1 MQERYPASW
10 LPLPGEPASAWSPER
25 IVRAQTAD
33 FYHFFYDR
41 PDSPEEWVKSSQAFQ
56 AYATR
61 VMTEAFRRDDRMIS
75 FAIHLFIDAFPSGW
89 MKAIMDCRRMP
100 KPAFF
105 AYRDALEPLM
115 ISLRTDKTVFFSGED
130 ASAEGWICND
140 TEQEGEFLLRYE
152 LLCGDRLL
160 RRAEEMVHIEAN
172 RACCLGTARFRLPEV
187 DTQTRVTL
195 RAFLLSGQ
203 ECLAWNELAYNALPA
218 CGDEPELIVR
228 SAREISE
235 EDLCATEDGGI
246 LWVDS
251 PEAGDYSVDSLCF
264 SVRESGM
271 SPLHFASPKTGH
283 PWVTGLGQE
292 LFRHWYSSAEDRIAP
307 LADCTVQAEG
317 FSTVLTSRNIGE
329 SGTWEPAAVL
339 CERRW
344 GKGLIVLSQIP
355 LSRMRENPAGRILLS
370 RIRA

>member
-1 MQERYPASW
+1 MQERYPTSW

-264 SVRESGM
+264 PSGRVGCL
-271 SPLHFASPKTGH
+271 PFTLQVP
-283 PWVTGLGQE
+283 
-292 LFRHWYSSAEDRIAP
+292 
-307 LADCTVQAEG
+307 
-317 FSTVLTSRNIGE
+317 
-329 SGTWEPAAVL
+329 
-339 CERRW
+339 RRATR
-344 GKGLIVLSQIP
+344 G
-355 LSRMRENPAGRILLS
+355 
-370 RIRA
+370 